1 MHTGGFP
8 PKEKITVHR
17 TENTGDEMNINEV
30 ISQFEIE
37 HKGKY
42 STEDY
47 ELITAVV
54 RDLGLTNFLIKYR
67 NDVKNSDGSH
77 YSVYFYDE
85 SNIIHVHPTMIVAK
99 CEFEGFQPAVAS
111 RYASYPCMAKLSNWT
126 TQKETRR
133 PICPLCF
140 IEIPLVGH
148 CGSCGFDPDY
158 FVDE

>member
-1 MHTGGFP
+1 
-8 PKEKITVHR
+8 
-17 TENTGDEMNINEV
+17 MNINEV
-30 ISQFEIE
+30 IYQFEIE

-85 SNIIHVHPTMIVAK
+85 SNVIH
-99 CEFEGFQPAVAS
+99 E
-111 RYASYPCMAKLSNWT
+111 R
-126 TQKETRR
+126 
-133 PICPLCF
+133 
-140 IEIPLVGH
+140 
-148 CGSCGFDPDY
+148 
-158 FVDE
+158 